1 LIRHGASLGGV
12 TITAIYLQK
21 TRGWRA
27 GNVQMAVDLLIL
39 LAAFAAT
46 DPRTALLSL
55 LGAVA
60 VNLVIGVNHR
70 ADRYYGV

>member
-1 LIRHGASLGGV
+1 V

-39 LAAFAAT
+39 IAAFAAT
-46 DPRTALLSL
+46 DPRKALLSQVRHFPHVS
-55 LGAVA
+55 G
-60 VNLVIGVNHR
+60 
-70 ADRYYGV
+70 